1 MPSAIASGYSTTN
14 KSKKEINMNSDKEM
28 KEILLS
34 IKTIASVGLS
44 SNPEK
49 ESYGVVWYLKEQ
61 GYRIIPVNPT
71 ATEILGEKAYPS
83 LSAIPGK
90 VDVVQVFR
98 KPEDVPPVVEEAIK
112 IGAKVVWM
120 QEGIINEE
128 AAQKAREAG
137 LQVVMDACMRATH
150 RRLNIGPKL
159 VKL

>member
-1 MPSAIASGYSTTN
+1 
-14 KSKKEINMNSDKEM
+14 MNNDKEM

-34 IKTIASVGLS
+34 IKTIASVGIS

-49 ESYGVVWYLKEQ
+49 ESYEVVAYLKDQ

-71 ATEILGEKAYPS
+71 ATEILGEKTYPS
-83 LSAIPGK
+83 LSDIPDK

-120 QEGIINEE
+120 QAGIVNED

-150 RRLNIGPKL
+150 RRLIGSKL
-159 VKL
+159 MMP